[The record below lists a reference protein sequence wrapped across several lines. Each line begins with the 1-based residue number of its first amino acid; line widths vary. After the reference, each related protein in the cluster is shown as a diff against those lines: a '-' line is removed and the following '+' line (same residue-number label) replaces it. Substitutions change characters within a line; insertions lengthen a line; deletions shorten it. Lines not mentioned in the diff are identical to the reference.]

1 MSGRRS
7 GRGQPAAQRE
17 RLPPVVGITAQPT
30 ARLRVGDKV
39 LVMVGQ
45 RKLKATIE
53 SDEFR
58 FDEIRYRLRFGI
70 RGVDS
75 YSSEELA
82 DVLVQVNGT
91 DVNGASLALAPVMLS
106 TAARADVRRSRRQ
119 TSFKSGARSSTTGL
133 PALSSPLRSL
143 ATPDTSGAW
152 RTSHRPTPR
161 PVSTTTSWN

>member
-1 MSGRRS
+1 M
-7 GRGQPAAQRE
+7 
-17 RLPPVVGITAQPT
+17 VGITAQPT

-58 FDEIRYRLRFGI
+58 FDEIRYRLRFGV